1 MSSFDRVEY
10 VQIVTGS
17 CVDELRDDRGSYRTW
32 VGIVLSRIKLFRGSS
47 GIEAS
52 ERGNAFTRFCLSVS
66 NSEYLR
72 SVKSAWYAGKGKHVS
87 NKPFAKGNTATFE
100 RFDGPLTTTSMPCPG
115 VGVAESVRSS
125 RPPLNRGG
133 GGTGG
138 QRLVLCGIEL
148 ANPVLWRGSVVHG
161 VKRGGFWT
169 GDRLDSRKRLLVEP
183 LGQLARQ
190 EDVQMARE
198 VGEAEPRE
206 KDLA

>member
-17 CVDELRDDRGSYRTW
+17 CVDELQLSNLGRNRAVKDKVSYMGIRESMRTTY
-32 VGIVLSRIKLFRGSS
+32 KQGSS
-47 GIEAS
+47 
-52 ERGNAFTRFCLSVS
+52 V
-66 NSEYLR
+66 
-72 SVKSAWYAGKGKHVS
+72 SAWYAGKGKHVS